1 MAELPTK
8 PGGGEERLTF
18 CKSSLAAAAM
28 ELGLALTNLR
38 AQWETTNIKK
48 VAPKNLPGP
57 NDA

>member
-28 ELGLALTNLR
+28 VLVLALAKNLR
-38 AQWETTNIKK
+38 VQREKITLKNEKLHPRCAVAQ
-48 VAPKNLPGP
+48 
-57 NDA
+57 